1 MKNYKPTY
9 FDKIVLRRIL
19 ASIID
24 LFVCFIIV
32 TVIWILL
39 SILGF
44 ITFGVIEKAI
54 PFIFPVI
61 LSTYY
66 SFSVGGKK
74 GLTLGMILFGI
85 NFLNKNNQNLGVKEL
100 FIYNLL
106 FFLVIPVGILLLVA
120 IILPLISKERKCLQD
135 YIFKTKFILK
145 D

>member
-39 SILGF
+39 NILGF

-74 GLTLGMILFGI
+74 GLTLGMILFEI
-85 NFLNKNNQNLGVKEL
+85 NFLNKNNQNLGSQRA
-100 FIYNLL
+100 IYL
-106 FFLVIPVGILLLVA
+106 
-120 IILPLISKERKCLQD
+120 
-135 YIFKTKFILK
+135 
-145 D
+145 

>member
-1 MKNYKPTY
+1 M
-9 FDKIVLRRIL
+9 
-19 ASIID
+19 
-24 LFVCFIIV
+24 

-120 IILPLISKERKCLQD
+120 IILPMISKERKCLQD
-135 YIFKTKFILK
+135 YIFKTKFILE